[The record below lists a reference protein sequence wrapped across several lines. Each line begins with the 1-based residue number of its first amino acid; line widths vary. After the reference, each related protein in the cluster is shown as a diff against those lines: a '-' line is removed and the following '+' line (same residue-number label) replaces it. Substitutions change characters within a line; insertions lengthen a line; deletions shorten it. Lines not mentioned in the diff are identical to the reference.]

1 MASARGT
8 ATLGRAQVLRTTL
21 PLQRRG
27 RKWRLSPG
35 GYLREIRDLKSRGR
49 RRRRRARLFS
59 VGVAGGEGG
68 DERV

>member
-49 RRRRRARLFS
+49 RRRARLFS